1 MLGLQDPFSA
11 AGREIPAINAT
22 VATRLEPFKPDA
34 FVGAYQIST

>member
-22 VATRLEPFKPDA
+22 VATSLEPLKPDA
-34 FVGAYQIST
+34 FLGANQIST